1 MTPAGMLAAERLVLF
16 DGVCGFCHGSVRWI
30 LRRDR
35 EGRLHFAPLQGATA
49 DALRR
54 RHPEIP
60 ASVDAIAFVHASAG
74 GERVW
79 LRSAA
84 VFRILRELPAP
95 WRWLAALRWLAP
107 VALYDR
113 VYDAFAR
120 RRFRWFGRLAACPVP
135 PAAVR
140 ARFLP

>member
-1 MTPAGMLAAERLVLF
+1 VTPGDVPAAARLVLY
-16 DGVCGFCHGSVRWI
+16 DGVCGFCNGSVRWI

-54 RHPEIP
+54 RHPEMP
-60 ASVDAIAFVHASAG
+60 ASVAAIAFVAASAG
-74 GERVW
+74 EERVW

-84 VFRILRELPAP
+84 VFRILRELSPP

-107 VALYDR
+107 AALYDR

-120 RRFRWFGRLAACPVP
+120 RRFRWFGRLAECPVP